1 MFDTILGFSG
11 GLLQQPSLLIFF
23 VLFFLF
29 IIIAYKV
36 VKMLI
41 RAAMIALIS
50 GAFPLFSN
58 AFLGTAIPITVGNV
72 LWFATTGVE
81 VYFVYSILVGMGKIA
96 DVLSKPF
103 RRGGGK
109 RKEKV
114 IIVEKAKDKDA
125 KKEG

>member
-1 MFDTILGFSG
+1 MFDSILGYSG

-58 AFLGTAIPITVGNV
+58 AFLGTAIPITVGNI

-96 DVLSKPF
+96 EVLSKPF
-103 RRGGGK
+103 RRGGK
-109 RKEKV
+109 KKEKV